1 MNSLAFGMGIAIMYG
16 NSALAD
22 SDIRRKHI
30 MAIQKKSLIS
40 NLESTKKSAPAT
52 KSAKSDV
59 SVSNAPVASRVMLA
73 KKAAGG
79 VSLSKVALSKVA
91 LSKRALS
98 KVALSKSS
106 VL

>member
-1 MNSLAFGMGIAIMYG
+1 
-16 NSALAD
+16 
-22 SDIRRKHI
+22 

-59 SVSNAPVASRVMLA
+59 SVSNTPVASRVMLA

-79 VSLSKVALSKVA
+79 VSLSRQISLSKKA
-91 LSKRALS
+91 TLSKQISLS
-98 KVALSKSS
+98 KKATLSKQISLS
-106 VL
+106 KQATLSKTVTRF

>member
-1 MNSLAFGMGIAIMYG
+1 
-16 NSALAD
+16 
-22 SDIRRKHI
+22 

-79 VSLSKVALSKVA
+79 VSLSKQAHLSKQVSLSKQA
-91 LSKRALS
+91 HLSKQVSLSKQATLSKQISLSKRAVEL
-98 KVALSKSS
+98 
-106 VL
+106 

>member
-1 MNSLAFGMGIAIMYG
+1 
-16 NSALAD
+16 
-22 SDIRRKHI
+22 

-40 NLESTKKSAPAT
+40 NLESTKKSASAT

-79 VSLSKVALSKVA
+79 VALSKQAHLSKQISLSKQAHLSKQIS
-91 LSKRALS
+91 LSKQAHLS
-98 KVALSKSS
+98 KQISLSKKVGLSKPAAF
-106 VL
+106 